1 MESSKSSPKSSP
13 TSSIYTVKQSDS
25 TGKTS
30 VESKTSSGNSFEKR
44 SPLARWKN
52 QQHALSAVPDTA
64 SGSLDTIEEKDAE
77 TEITPT
83 VATVE
88 KAAAAKIYLE
98 TYFNERLVQPSA
110 REMRL
115 RSLDNEIWQM
125 GVSVPK
131 VEKDRLRHQFY
142 RNETNYLR
150 ETRVMKTRAIK
161 ALIGGR
167 GMASSCCNDYQ
178 NVKALGKGSFGVVRL
193 VQEKLNAGDKKS
205 GKKVYAMKVIRK
217 SGMLRTSQEGHLRA
231 ERDFLVASEGSRWIV
246 PLVASFQDASNL
258 YLVMDYMPGGDFLG
272 LLIRE
277 NILSEPVARFYI
289 AEMIICVEEAHALHC
304 IHRDIKPDNFLVSA
318 SGHLKISDFG
328 LAFDGHWSHD
338 SSYYHASRYSIDR
351 QDARTLS
358 HNVKWSSNIM
368 MSLNKHEKKS
378 FGDGEP
384 LLQWR
389 NRCGMRTSAKSVVG
403 TSQYMAP
410 EVVQGAAYDGRCDWW
425 SIGVILYECLY
436 GHTPFLTDEG
446 RQHTKQ
452 NILNHRS
459 TFAFPSRPLVSGRCQ
474 QLIASLIQDAATR
487 LCSQRYQYK
496 DIQQRSQSASSNGS
510 RMNQEFTDRFVFP
523 YDAEDIKAHKWFRGV
538 PWERLHELDP
548 PFVPL
553 LRSTDDTQYF
563 DDEEPITDLSDSD
576 EEDEDEALSQ
586 PEAPISVVDRNAID
600 GLDGAAASGP
610 IVQKTHRTVPDPG
623 SSAAA
628 TVNHVHL
635 STILNSTP
643 LTQAREEGQSSA
655 TPKAAATP
663 VIAAAR
669 IVATAISKKRA
680 EREALLAKTLQPF
693 DCGIQAAVRS
703 WLNVPYN
710 SLRLRNFEMQVDT
723 EPGLRASE
731 RDTLKALVR
740 IYGKK
745 EKKRPRDRLLRDP
758 ATKRPAMELR
768 KKTAFMGYEWKRI
781 QAHTQA
787 QIQTL
792 TTNLPL
798 STSMGMGTP
807 IGPPA
812 SASTA
817 SSGLHAATSVV
828 PLDEGGHVRPPP
840 GFEHLAPLRTFHRGR
855 MSMN

>member
-1 MESSKSSPKSSP
+1 MAMERSSSSSPKSSP

-30 VESKTSSGNSFEKR
+30 VGSKASSSNSSEKK
-44 SPLARWKN
+44 SPLAKWKS
-52 QQHALSAVPDTA
+52 QQHAPLSVPDTVN
-64 SGSLDTIEEKDAE
+64 GSLDTIEEKDAE

-83 VATVE
+83 IATVE

-98 TYFNERLVQPSA
+98 TYYNERLAQPNP
-110 REMRL
+110 REVRL
-115 RSLDNEIWQM
+115 HLLGSELWHM
-125 GVSVPK
+125 GAAVPEA
-131 VEKDRLRHQFY
+131 EKNILRRQFC
-142 RNETNYLR
+142 RNESDHLR
-150 ETRVMKTRAIK
+150 ETRVIK
-161 ALIGGR
+161 ARTLKALTEGR
-167 GMASSCCNDYQ
+167 GTTSSCCNDYQ
-178 NVKALGKGSFGVVRL
+178 IVKALGKGSFGVVRL
-193 VQEKLNAGDKKS
+193 VREKLKTVDKQS
-205 GKKVYAMKVIRK
+205 SRKVYAMKVIRK

-231 ERDFLVASEGSRWIV
+231 ERDFLVASEGSRWVV
-246 PLVASFQDASNL
+246 PLIASFQDASNL

-277 NILSEPVARFYI
+277 NILNEPVARFYI
-289 AEMIICVEEAHALHC
+289 AEMIICVEEAHALRC

-338 SSYYHASRYSIDR
+338 SSYYQASRYSIVQKLNLKVDGDEQDK
-351 QDARTLS
+351 QDAQTLS

-436 GHTPFLTDEG
+436 GQTPFLTDEG

-452 NILNHRS
+452 NIL
-459 TFAFPSRPLVSGRCQ
+459 
-474 QLIASLIQDAATR
+474 
-487 LCSQRYQYK
+487 
-496 DIQQRSQSASSNGS
+496 RSQSTSSGGS
-510 RMNQEFTDRFVFP
+510 GTNQAFTDRFVFP
-523 YDAEDIKAHKWFRGV
+523 YDAEDIKAHKWFKGV
-538 PWERLHELDP
+538 PWERLHDLDP

-576 EEDEDEALSQ
+576 DEDEDETMPQ
-586 PEAPISVVDRNAID
+586 PEKSALVVDRNANN

-610 IVQKTHRTVPDPG
+610 VVGQMVHKSVPDLG
-623 SSAAA
+623 SSAAT

-635 STILNSTP
+635 PMTPDSTP
-643 LTQAREEGQSSA
+643 PSPAREEAQSSA
-655 TPKAAATP
+655 TPKAPATP
-663 VIAAAR
+663 VVAAAAEIAAA
-669 IVATAISKKRA
+669 ATTAPDASRKRA

-693 DCGIQAAVRS
+693 DCGIQAAVRN
-703 WLNVPYN
+703 WLNVPYD
-710 SLRLRNFEMQVDT
+710 SLRLRNFEIQVDA
-723 EPGLRASE
+723 EPGLRATE

-758 ATKRPAMELR
+758 ATKRLAMELR
-768 KKTAFMGYEWKRI
+768 KKTAFMGYDWKRI
-781 QAHTQA
+781 QTYTQA
-787 QIQTL
+787 QTQTL
-792 TTNLPL
+792 TT
-798 STSMGMGTP
+798 TP
-807 IGPPA
+807 SVRRSPA
-812 SASTA
+812 STGMSMPIEPLVGRATGNASNLA
-817 SSGLHAATSVV
+817 ISGG
-828 PLDEGGHVRPPP
+828 PNDGGRLKPPP
-840 GFEHLAPLRTFHRGR
+840 GFEHLAPSRACHPGR
-855 MSMN
+855 MSMDERAQAW